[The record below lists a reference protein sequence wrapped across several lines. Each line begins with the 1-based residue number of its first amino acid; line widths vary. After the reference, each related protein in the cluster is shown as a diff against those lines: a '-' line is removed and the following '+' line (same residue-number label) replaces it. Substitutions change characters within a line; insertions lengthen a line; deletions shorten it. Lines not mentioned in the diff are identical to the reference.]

1 MDFIHFVNTLKTTN
15 SNMNEK
21 WLSLRKLHS
30 EGQKGVFLQIFWPFC
45 DATKND
51 DAHKNYFVPEMLWI
65 IVIELSFNF

>member
-1 MDFIHFVNTLKTTN
+1 
-15 SNMNEK
+15 MNEK

-30 EGQKGVFLQIFWPFC
+30 QGQKGVFLQIFWPFC
-45 DATKND
+45 DATKSD